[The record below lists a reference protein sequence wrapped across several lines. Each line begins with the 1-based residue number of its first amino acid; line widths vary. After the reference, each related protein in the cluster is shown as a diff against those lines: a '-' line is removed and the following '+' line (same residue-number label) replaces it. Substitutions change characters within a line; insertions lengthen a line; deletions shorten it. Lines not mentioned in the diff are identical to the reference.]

1 MSDPDDRDLLA
12 AEYVLGTLD
21 AAEREA
27 VAFRLATDVELAR
40 GVLAWQELLAPLSEA
55 TRDVVPPAAVF
66 ESLVA
71 RLFRT
76 QTTPSDGTVLQL
88 RRGLRRWRTVSAGF
102 AALAASLLAW
112 IVLQERAGPP
122 PRARFTAVLQRN
134 AGSPAMVLEVDLA
147 TRRLTVRPVAAPSPA
162 GKSYELWIID
172 QSIGAPRSLGLV
184 PAGSGS
190 QASLK
195 AYDPAVITDAT
206 YAITIEP
213 PGGSPDGKP
222 STAPVLT
229 GRLVPAT
236 P

>member
-1 MSDPDDRDLLA
+1 MSDPDDTDLLA

-27 VAFRLATDVELAR
+27 VVSRLAADGELAA

-55 TRDVVPPAAVF
+55 TREVVPPAAVF
-66 ESLVA
+66 ESLVV

-76 QTTPSDGTVLQL
+76 RAAANDGTVLHL
-88 RRGLRRWRTVSAGF
+88 ERRLRRWRTISAGF

-112 IVLQERAGPP
+112 IVIQERVGRPP
-122 PRARFTAVLQRN
+122 QAHFTAVLQRD
-134 AGSPAMVLEVDLA
+134 AGSPAMVLDVDLA
-147 TRRLTVRPVAAPSPA
+147 TRRLAVRPVAAASPA

-172 QSIGAPRSLGLV
+172 QAIGAPRSLGLV

-190 QASLK
+190 EASLT
-195 AYDPAVITDAT
+195 AYDPAVITGAT
-206 YAITIEP
+206 YAITVEP
-213 PGGSPDGKP
+213 PGGSPDGRP

-229 GRLVPAT
+229 GRLERAVP
-236 P
+236 